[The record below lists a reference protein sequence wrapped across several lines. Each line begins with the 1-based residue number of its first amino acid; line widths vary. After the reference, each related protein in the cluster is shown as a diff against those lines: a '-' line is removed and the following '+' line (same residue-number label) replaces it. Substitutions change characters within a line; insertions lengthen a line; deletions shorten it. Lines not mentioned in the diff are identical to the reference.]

1 MQTGTANERELTMR
15 KLLFLLV
22 LFAPMLCLAQ
32 QWQVVNSVALFSQ
45 NQAVQQTTLVTPS
58 QSGLYRISMYF
69 SVSSGVDVSPEAY
82 FDTTITGQDV
92 TGLPNVIDVGLSCK
106 RTLFESVPTQNVALK
121 AGVPLT
127 YTVSTMGIPGSCTYN
142 LGIVVEQLVQSNQSH

>member
-1 MQTGTANERELTMR
+1 MKGITMR
-15 KLLFLLV
+15 KLLVCLV
-22 LFAPMLCLAQ
+22 LLMLPLLCGAQ
-32 QWQVVNSVALFSQ
+32 QWQVLPTSFAVFNQ

-58 QSGLYRISMYF
+58 QDGIYRISMYF
-69 SVSSGVDVSPEAY
+69 SVSSGVDVSPEAF
-82 FDTTITGQDV
+82 FDTTLVGEDV

-106 RTLFESVPTQNVALK
+106 KTLFESIPTQNVALK